1 MADRD
6 TTRCNS
12 SSADG
17 VVDRLAAFRRR
28 TLLSGAVGVS
38 VGATVGVGLARA
50 ATPEPGRSL
59 RSGATPDP
67 STRARTAASDRHVL
81 YREFSGFRLKD
92 GRRDGTRWTPDGI
105 RINHPTGSLDYV
117 DPFAEDKTPVH
128 YHSATWTSPV
138 VPVPA
143 GYTEL
148 ISSWQVDTPGKT
160 WVQIEVRGADETS
173 TRSGWFVLGRW
184 CAKDPADG
192 GAIHRTSVDDQ
203 DTEVATVWTDTLHA
217 FDGHRFSD
225 WQLRV
230 TLFRPDDSRE
240 TPVLRTVG
248 AVASLLPDDPT
259 VPVSPGGSALGTV
272 LDVPRFSQEVHD
284 GHYPEWDNGGE
295 AWCSATSTAMVL
307 KYWHTGPHGK
317 DLDWVDPPVD
327 AEVDYSAR
335 NVFDYTYD
343 GAGNWPFNTAYATT
357 WGLRAFVTRLR
368 SFTEAEELIKAGIPV
383 IISVSFKKDELDGAG
398 YGTNGHLMVVVGFT
412 EDGDVVVN
420 DPASHLIPD
429 NDQVRFTYRRDQL
442 ENAWVPHSGG
452 TVYVIHSASVPL
464 PRVLDHREPN
474 WP

>member
-1 MADRD
+1 MPAFQAQADRLI
-6 TTRCNS
+6 
-12 SSADG
+12 A
-17 VVDRLAAFRRR
+17 LRRR
-28 TLLSGAVGVS
+28 TLLSAALGAS
-38 VGATVGVGLARA
+38 AALTVGSGIAQA
-50 ATPEPGRSL
+50 ATPEPGKHSNATTVRS
-59 RSGATPDP
+59 RKNAPSPKSGSAAT
-67 STRARTAASDRHVL
+67 DRHVL
-81 YREFSGFRLKD
+81 YREFSGFRLRD
-92 GRRDGTRWTPDGI
+92 GRCDGTWWAPDGV
-105 RINHPTGSLDYV
+105 RISHPTGSLDYV
-117 DPFAEDKTPVH
+117 DPFADDDAAVTYE
-128 YHSATWTSPV
+128 SSTWTSPV
-138 VPVPA
+138 VRVRA

-148 ISSWQVDTPGKT
+148 IASWQVDTPGKT
-160 WVQIEVRGADETS
+160 WVQIEVRGTDEAK

-184 CAKDPADG
+184 CAKDPADRSTRQGG

-203 DTEVATVWTDTLHA
+203 DTDVATVWADTLHA
-217 FDGHRFSD
+217 FDPHQFSD

-230 TLFRPDDSRE
+230 TLFRPADSQQ

-259 VPVSPGGSALGTV
+259 VPVSPGGSALGRV
-272 LDVPRFSQEVHD
+272 LDVPTFSQEVHD
-284 GHYPEWDNGGE
+284 GHYPQWDNGGE

-317 DLDWVDPPVD
+317 QLHWVDPPID

-383 IISVSFKKDELDGAG
+383 IISVSFEKDELDGAG

-429 NDQVRFTYRRDQL
+429 NDEVRFTYRRDQL

-452 TVYVIHSASVPL
+452 TVYVIHPAWVRL
-464 PRVLDHREPN
+464 PRVLDHHERN